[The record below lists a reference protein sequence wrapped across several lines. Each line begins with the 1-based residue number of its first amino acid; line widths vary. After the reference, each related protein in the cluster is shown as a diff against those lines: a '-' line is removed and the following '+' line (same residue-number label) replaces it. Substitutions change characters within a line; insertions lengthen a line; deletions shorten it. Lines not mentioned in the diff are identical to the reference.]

1 MIQFLI
7 LTISIIIIFTVL
19 TLGLKFI
26 RNRIQN
32 SPNRIFNIREYFPE
46 DELHTLRQVFYL
58 VLMFLCIII
67 IFYSF
72 YTLIYKNND
81 VYLFAFIE
89 IAFSIYLASKL
100 EEKSVSNVILFF
112 ILIPFGSIDFFI
124 TGGSLVTLFDLV
136 HMFAFIYY
144 IKVFYFKF
152 MEYTESNGLGIAIIL
167 LFGIIFI
174 SFFTT
179 VFAEGVAPLDAISM
193 VSNAFTS
200 NGYAIL
206 GKTSVGKFNSLFL
219 VWGGYILSGVGT
231 ATLTAAILQ
240 KHFNRRFDELEEL
253 IKKNNDD

>member
-1 MIQFLI
+1 
-7 LTISIIIIFTVL
+7 
-19 TLGLKFI
+19 
-26 RNRIQN
+26 
-32 SPNRIFNIREYFPE
+32 
-46 DELHTLRQVFYL
+46 
-58 VLMFLCIII
+58 MFLCIII

-89 IAFSIYLASKL
+89 IVFSIYLASKL

-219 VWGGYILSGVGT
+219 VWGGYVISGVAT
-231 ATLTAAILQ
+231 ASLTAAILI
-240 KHFNRRFDELEEL
+240 KHFNKRVEKLERIIEEGSDE
-253 IKKNNDD
+253 

>member
-1 MIQFLI
+1 MIQFIL
-7 LTISIIIIFTVL
+7 LTIFIIIIFSVL
-19 TLGLKFI
+19 VFGLKFTLNKI
-26 RNRIQN
+26 EN
-32 SPNRIFNIREYFPE
+32 SSNRIFNLNEYFPE
-46 DELHTLRQVFYL
+46 DELHTLRQVSYL
-58 VLMFLCIII
+58 VMMFLCIII

-81 VYLFAFIE
+81 LYLFVFIE
-89 IAFSIYLASKL
+89 IILSIYLASKL
-100 EEKSVSNVILFF
+100 EEKSVKNAILFF
-112 ILIPFGSIDFFI
+112 LLIPFGSIDLFI

-136 HMFAFIYY
+136 HMCVFIYY

-152 MEYTESNGLGIAIIL
+152 MEYTENNGLGIAVIL

-179 VFAEGVAPLDAISM
+179 IFAEGVAPLDAISM

-231 ATLTAAILQ
+231 ATLTAAILK
-240 KHFNRRFDELEEL
+240 KHFNKRFDELEEL

>member
-1 MIQFLI
+1 MIQFIL
-7 LTISIIIIFTVL
+7 LTIFIIIIFSVL
-19 TLGLKFI
+19 VFGLKFTLNKI
-26 RNRIQN
+26 EN
-32 SPNRIFNIREYFPE
+32 SSNRIFNLNEYFPE
-46 DELHTLRQVFYL
+46 DELHTLRQVSYL
-58 VLMFLCIII
+58 VMMFLCIII

-81 VYLFAFIE
+81 LYLFVFIE
-89 IAFSIYLASKL
+89 IILSIYLASKL
-100 EEKSVSNVILFF
+100 EEKSVKNAILFF
-112 ILIPFGSIDFFI
+112 LLIPFGSIDLFI

-136 HMFAFIYY
+136 HMCIFIYY

-152 MEYTESNGLGIAIIL
+152 MEYTENNGLGIAIIL

-179 VFAEGVAPLDAISM
+179 IFAEGVAPLDAISM

-231 ATLTAAILQ
+231 ATLTAAILK
-240 KHFNRRFDELEEL
+240 KHFNKRFDELEEL

>member
-1 MIQFLI
+1 MIYICLFSLKLHFQ
-7 LTISIIIIFTVL
+7 SIWL
-19 TLGLKFI
+19 QSLK
-26 RNRIQN
+26 
-32 SPNRIFNIREYFPE
+32 
-46 DELHTLRQVFYL
+46 
-58 VLMFLCIII
+58 
-67 IFYSF
+67 
-72 YTLIYKNND
+72 KNPVKN
-81 VYLFAFIE
+81 A
-89 IAFSIYLASKL
+89 
-100 EEKSVSNVILFF
+100 ILFF
-112 ILIPFGSIDFFI
+112 LLIPFGSIDLFI

-136 HMFAFIYY
+136 HMFVFIYY

-152 MEYTESNGLGIAIIL
+152 MEYTENNGLEIAVIL

-179 VFAEGVAPLDAISM
+179 IFAEGVAPLDAISM

-231 ATLTAAILQ
+231 ATLTAAILK
-240 KHFNRRFDELEEL
+240 KHFNKRFDELEEL